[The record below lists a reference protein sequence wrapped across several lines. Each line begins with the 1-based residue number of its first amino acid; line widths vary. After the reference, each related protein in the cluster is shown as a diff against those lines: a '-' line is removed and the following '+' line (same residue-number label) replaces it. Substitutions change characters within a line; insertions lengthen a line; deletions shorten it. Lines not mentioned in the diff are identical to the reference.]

1 MSNKIH
7 TCYTQ
12 AEFMNTLECNSEC
25 EDIELSKIGTLDKED
40 HTLYEN
46 DISKTNY
53 AISEPNLY
61 AHMIVDHVENDDH
74 FDPKDDIYF
83 EKLNEVDA
91 YQSQKSINL
100 LQTDNSKNKEN
111 NTTQDEQED
120 DFNFDINDIET
131 NLSFQG
137 NICYFLIIHN
147 KIFF

>member
-12 AEFMNTLECNSEC
+12 AESTNTPECNSEC
-25 EDIELSKIGTLDKED
+25 EDIELSKIGTLSKED

-53 AISEPNLY
+53 QISEPNLY
-61 AHMIVDHVENDDH
+61 ENMIVDHIDNNDP

-83 EKLNEVDA
+83 EKLNYGDQDQA
-91 YQSQKSINL
+91 QTSINL
-100 LQTDNSKNKEN
+100 VHTDNSKNKEN

-120 DFNFDINDIET
+120 YLNIDINDIET

-137 NICYFLIIHN
+137 NICS
-147 KIFF
+147 FFQKNL

>member
-1 MSNKIH
+1 
-7 TCYTQ
+7 
-12 AEFMNTLECNSEC
+12 
-25 EDIELSKIGTLDKED
+25 
-40 HTLYEN
+40 
-46 DISKTNY
+46 
-53 AISEPNLY
+53 
-61 AHMIVDHVENDDH
+61 MIVDPVENDDL

-111 NTTQDEQED
+111 NTNQDEQED

>member
-1 MSNKIH
+1 
-7 TCYTQ
+7 
-12 AEFMNTLECNSEC
+12 MNTLECNSEC
-25 EDIELSKIGTLDKED
+25 EDIELSNIGTLDKED

-61 AHMIVDHVENDDH
+61 AHMIVDPVENDDL

-111 NTTQDEQED
+111 NTNQDEQED